1 MKLLLT
7 GGAGYIGSHTYRLL
21 KAQGHTVKVYDNLSN
36 GHAEAVETDDL
47 IVGSIQHTGTLKTLL
62 ETYKPDVVI
71 HFAAFI
77 EVGVSVKKPFE
88 FFANNTEG
96 TLALTKAML
105 DCGVNKLIFSSTAAV
120 YGYPETTPIRE
131 TAKKSPVNP
140 YGTSKLMVE
149 ELLESLSQWAGLK
162 YTAIRYFNAAGAS
175 EDASIGEAHN
185 PETHLIPLILKT
197 ATGERKS
204 ISIFGT
210 DFPTPDGTAIR
221 DYIHVDDLARAH
233 MLAADYL
240 ADGGKSDVFN
250 CGYSEGYSVR
260 EVIEAAKKVTGKDF
274 PVEET
279 ERRDGDPAILIADSS
294 KIKQTLG
301 WQPVH
306 NDLEYIIKT
315 AYKWEQNR
323 KY

>member
-7 GGAGYIGSHTYRLL
+7 GGAGYIGSHTYKKL
-21 KAQGHTVKVYDNLSN
+21 KEEGHTVKVYDNLSN
-36 GHAEAVETDDL
+36 GHSEAVEENDL
-47 IVGSIQHTGTLKTLL
+47 IVGSIQHTGTLKALF

-88 FFANNTEG
+88 FFSNNTEG
-96 TLALTKAML
+96 TIALTKAML
-105 DCGVNKLIFSSTAAV
+105 EAGINKLIFSSTAAV
-120 YGYPETTPIRE
+120 YGYPDTTPISE
-131 TAKKSPVNP
+131 TADTRPVNP

-149 ELLESLSQWAGLK
+149 QLLESLSQWAGLR

-210 DFPTPDGTAIR
+210 DFPTPDGTAVR
-221 DYIHVDDLARAH
+221 DYIHVDDLAQAH
-233 MLAADYL
+233 ILAAKYL
-240 ADGGKSDVFN
+240 ADGGESDIFN
-250 CGYSEGYSVR
+250 CGYSQGYSVR
-260 EVIEAAKKVTGKDF
+260 EVIDTAKKVTGIDF

-279 ERRDGDPAILIADSS
+279 ARRDGDPPILIADSS
-294 KIKQTLG
+294 KLKQKLN
-301 WQPVH
+301 WSPRH

-315 AYKWEQNR
+315 AYNWEKNR